1 MRLFKLQSMVLIA
14 IAFVL
19 GCSEYII
26 VGILDNLAK
35 QFQIGISQVG
45 YLVTGFAL
53 VYAISTPLITL
64 AIGKKSLY
72 KALLILLSI
81 FIVGNLLTAVA
92 NSYIILAVSRLI
104 TATSSGACI
113 AVALAFANF
122 IAPIK
127 KRGWLVSWVFS
138 GFSIASVFGVPFGT
152 WISKNYGWRYSF
164 YAIILVSIIILFF
177 SILLLPKNIHQQASK
192 NFKEQLRIFGDRRI
206 QIGMFL
212 PMFNLAGIY
221 VFYTYLQPI
230 LSHILLVK
238 ENFLTLTLFL
248 YGLMALISNQLSGK
262 ISSSSGLKK
271 MPEIYI
277 GQFLLLV
284 LFPFLAVVPFI
295 GMIVVMLLGVSMYL
309 LNSPIQIFFL
319 TVAEADYPQSLIL
332 ASSLNSIFANFGI
345 ALGSATG
352 GIVTEYFSLNK
363 IAPIGSLYVLIALG
377 LTLILERIGKLS
389 KNFFKIKY
397 H

>member
-1 MRLFKLQSMVLIA
+1 
-14 IAFVL
+14 
-19 GCSEYII
+19 
-26 VGILDNLAK
+26 ILDNLAE

-177 SILLLPKNIHQQASK
+177 SILLLLKNIHQQASK

-295 GMIVVMLLGVSMYL
+295 GMVVVMLLGVSMYL

-363 IAPIGSLYVLIALG
+363 IAPIGSLYVLIALV

-389 KNFFKIKY
+389 THKFNMI
-397 H
+397 

>member
-81 FIVGNLLTAVA
+81 FIVGNLLTALA
-92 NSYIILAVSRLI
+92 NNYIILTVSRLI

-248 YGLMALISNQLSGK
+248 YGLMALIS
-262 ISSSSGLKK
+262 
-271 MPEIYI
+271 
-277 GQFLLLV
+277 
-284 LFPFLAVVPFI
+284 
-295 GMIVVMLLGVSMYL
+295 
-309 LNSPIQIFFL
+309 
-319 TVAEADYPQSLIL
+319 
-332 ASSLNSIFANFGI
+332 
-345 ALGSATG
+345 
-352 GIVTEYFSLNK
+352 
-363 IAPIGSLYVLIALG
+363 
-377 LTLILERIGKLS
+377 
-389 KNFFKIKY
+389 
-397 H
+397 

>member
-81 FIVGNLLTAVA
+81 FIVGNLLTALA
-92 NSYIILAVSRLI
+92 NNYIILTVSRLI

-230 LSHILLVK
+230 LSHFLLVK

-295 GMIVVMLLGVSMYL
+295 GMVVVMLLGVSMYL

-352 GIVTEYFSLNK
+352 GIVTEYFGLNK
-363 IAPIGSLYVLIALG
+363 IAPIGSLYVLIALV